1 MNGSSDALVVGG
13 GLQGLSSA
21 FQLARRGYRVRL
33 LEAEYCGRHASGVN
47 AGGVRTLGRHLAEIP
62 LALAAREQLWHH
74 LQELLGDTGGFV
86 YEPGERLTN
95 AEALHGYTRGA
106 AIAQGDD
113 DLGVIR
119 AGARADLALWSADPT
134 LVDGDDLI
142 GLPVEATYLD
152 GERLDN
158 AA

>member
-1 MNGSSDALVVGG
+1 MLRA
-13 GLQGLSSA
+13 
-21 FQLARRGYRVRL
+21 
-33 LEAEYCGRHASGVN
+33 GV
-47 AGGVRTLGRHLAEIP
+47 P
-62 LALAAREQLWHH
+62 LALGSDWPIADLDARFGLAWSVLRRHP
-74 LQELLGDTGGFV
+74 GDTGGFV